1 MENLQVTMKATTLP
15 LEPAHNFLKFWPTG
29 RVAIK
34 ELKTLESFTPIKR
47 NSVTFW
53 LKAFMLKIEIFELT

>member
-1 MENLQVTMKATTLP
+1 MLP
-15 LEPAHNFLKFWPTG
+15 LEPAHNFQKFLPTG

-34 ELKTLESFTPIKR
+34 ELETLKSFTPIKR